1 MQLIPS
7 AITFRLRV
15 NLDTEVVD
23 IRSFRNDWIKLYFYG
38 KGEEIINVRDA
49 STNKASNSISVYG
62 PWAENEEEGI
72 KMLEDY
78 GVDES
83 TRTALFEIDSTVPH
97 LKQETLIRSNPIDSI
112 VVEYDNALNK
122 RQGLLANP
130 ILSIQI
136 DNLSSADPK

>member
-1 MQLIPS
+1 M
-7 AITFRLRV
+7 RV
-15 NLDTEVVD
+15 NLDTQVVD
-23 IRSFRNDWIKLYFYG
+23 ISSFRNDWIKLYFYG

-49 STNKASNSISVYG
+49 STGKASNSISVYG
-62 PWAENEEEGI
+62 PWAENEEEGV

-97 LKQETLIRSNPIDSI
+97 LKQQSSIQSNPIHSI
-112 VVEYDNALNK
+112 VVEYDNGLNR